1 MTMREK
7 IFHSFIISVLFSL
20 LNWFIIKNLII
31 DVTIIEYIFI
41 EIVLVV
47 SIKLFKSSIII
58 IYKL

>member
-1 MTMREK
+1 MTIKEK

-41 EIVLVV
+41 EIVLVL
-47 SIKLFKSSIII
+47 SIKLFKFT
-58 IYKL
+58 KLKLKLN

>member
-1 MTMREK
+1 MTIKEK

-31 DVTIIEYIFI
+31 DVTVVQYIFI

-47 SIKLFKSSIII
+47 SIKLFKFT
-58 IYKL
+58 KLKLKLN